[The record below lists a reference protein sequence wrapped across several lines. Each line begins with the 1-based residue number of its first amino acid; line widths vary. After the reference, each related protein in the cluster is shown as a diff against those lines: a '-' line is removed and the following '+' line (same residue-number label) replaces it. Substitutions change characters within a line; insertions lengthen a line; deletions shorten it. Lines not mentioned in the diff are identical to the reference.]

1 MPFHRQAKRA
11 ARGVGKE
18 LLMRKRSFL
27 ATVAFLA
34 VVMIAGCGSK
44 EEPQQVTSSEP
55 QGTVSSCDL
64 TRDVGYCLEFTAD
77 APKGTAQRNC
87 DSAKQAAGYN
97 GILAE
102 TALCSTLERVGTCS
116 ATISG
121 IVTNYRYRSP
131 KWTKQSA
138 EANCS
143 SLRPSAGIFIGD

>member
-1 MPFHRQAKRA
+1 MRNRLFQAAVTFVA
-11 ARGVGKE
+11 AV
-18 LLMRKRSFL
+18 L
-27 ATVAFLA
+27 
-34 VVMIAGCGSK
+34 IAGCGSK
-44 EEPQQVTSSEP
+44 EEPQPVAPSEP

-64 TRDVGYCLEFTAD
+64 TSDVGYCLEFTAD
-77 APKGTAQRNC
+77 APKGTAKRNC

-97 GILAE
+97 GILGE
-102 TALCSTLERVGTCS
+102 TALCSTLNRIGTCS

-121 IVTNYRYRSP
+121 IATTYRYRSP